1 MNDIPLI
8 LQRSPL
14 AKPGL
19 RIAVVTE
26 TWPPEINGV
35 ALTMQRMVQGLLARR
50 HHVQLIRPRQKA
62 EAALQPVDGM
72 ETLLLPGFSIPRYPE
87 LRFGFPARSALK
99 KAWQAN
105 PPDLVHVA
113 TEGPLGWAALSVAL
127 KLDIPVTTDFHTN
140 FHAYSEH
147 YGIGWLRAPISSYLR
162 HFHNR
167 ALHTFVPNEGLRQE
181 MEVQR
186 YRNLAVLGR
195 GIDTALFDPRRR
207 SRELR
212 HRWGV
217 NDDELVALYVG
228 RLAPEKNLDMVA
240 QSFKALRSHHH
251 LNARMVWVGD
261 GPARAEL
268 EAQNPDHVF
277 AGMKSGEE
285 LAAHYASADIFLF
298 PSLSET
304 FGNVTLEAMASG
316 LAVLAYDYAAAA
328 EYVRHGHNGLTAPFA
343 DQQAFCDL
351 ATRLA
356 LEPELVGML
365 GKNARSDTES
375 MSWEA
380 VCDKF
385 EHFLLKAVQRGGQ
398 DVRESRLLF
407 VPD

>member
-1 MNDIPLI
+1 MEAIPMI
-8 LQRSPL
+8 LQRPPVSR
-14 AKPGL
+14 PGL

-35 ALTMQRMVQGLLARR
+35 AMTMQRMVQGLLSRNHR
-50 HHVQLIRPRQKA
+50 VQLIRPRQKA
-62 EAALQPVDGM
+62 EAVVQPVASL
-72 ETLLLPGFSIPRYPE
+72 ETLLLPGFSIPRYQE
-87 LRFGFPARSALK
+87 LRFGFPAHAALK
-99 KAWQAN
+99 KSWRAN
-105 PPDLVHVA
+105 PPELVHIA
-113 TEGPLGWAALSVAL
+113 TEGPLGWAALNVAL
-127 KLDIPVTTDFHTN
+127 ELDLPVTTDFHTN

-147 YGIGWLRAPISSYLR
+147 YGIGWLRRPISGYLR
-162 HFHNR
+162 WFHNR

-186 YRNLAVLGR
+186 YRNLAVIGR
-195 GIDTALFDPRRR
+195 GIDTALFHPRRR
-207 SRELR
+207 SAELR

-217 NDDELVALYVG
+217 AENELAVIYVG
-228 RLAPEKNLDMVA
+228 RLAPEKNLDAVA
-240 QSFKALRSHHH
+240 EGFKAIRAHHH

-277 AGMKSGEE
+277 AGMRSGED
-285 LAAHYASADIFLF
+285 LATHYASADIFLF

-316 LAVLAYDYAAAA
+316 LAVLAYHYAAAA
-328 EYVRHGHNGLTAPFA
+328 EYIRHGSNGLTAPFGN
-343 DQQAFCDL
+343 QREFCDL

-356 LEPELVGML
+356 LEPELVGVL
-365 GKNARSDTES
+365 GRNARADTES

>member
-1 MNDIPLI
+1 MNNIPLI
-8 LQRSPL
+8 LQRRPL
-14 AKPGL
+14 SRPGL

-35 ALTMQRMVQGLLARR
+35 AMTMQRMMQGLLSRKHR
-50 HHVQLIRPRQKA
+50 VQLIRPRQKT
-62 EAALQPVDGM
+62 EGVLQPVEGM
-72 ETLLLPGFSIPRYPE
+72 ETLLLPGFSIPRYQE
-87 LRFGFPARSALK
+87 LRFGFPAHAALK
-99 KAWQAN
+99 KSWQAA
-105 PPDLVHVA
+105 PPDLVHIA
-113 TEGPLGWAALSVAL
+113 TEGPLGWAALNVAR

-147 YGIGWLRAPISSYLR
+147 YGIGWLRGPISGYLR
-162 HFHNR
+162 WFHNR

-186 YRNLAVLGR
+186 YRNLAVIGR
-195 GIDTALFDPRRR
+195 GIDTALFNPRRR

-217 NDDELVALYVG
+217 SENELAVIYVG
-228 RLAPEKNLDMVA
+228 RLAPEKNLDAVA
-240 QSFKALRSHHH
+240 EGFKAIRAHHH

-277 AGMKSGEE
+277 AGMRTGED
-285 LAAHYASADIFLF
+285 LATHYASADIFLF

-316 LAVLAYDYAAAA
+316 LAVLAYHYAAAA
-328 EYVRHGHNGLTAPFA
+328 EYVRHGHNGLTAPFGN
-343 DQQAFCDL
+343 QQEFYDL

-356 LEPELVGML
+356 LEPELVGWL

-375 MSWEA
+375 LSWEA

-385 EHFLLKAVQRGGQ
+385 EHFLLKAVQLGGQ
-398 DVRESRLLF
+398 NVRESRLLF